1 VRSTRVLDA
10 GRGDMRRRGE
20 IISESSNVTRR
31 LLISVVV
38 GSTRSLLKLAQ
49 TSSAGYQLLPSP
61 PSAWWLL
68 TLPEVFDP
76 PRLTYRSVL
85 FRGTIRNKLSENSTT
100 EEFFLGD
107 QDEVRSRQRRL
118 REARW

>member
-1 VRSTRVLDA
+1 MRSTRVLDA